1 MRKVLI
7 GLLGL
12 CSIVLLICVVNAGY
26 DQQAREEQA
35 AREANLAFLDSLT
48 IILNEQ
54 ARLQEATLLKQ
65 DSILTDLKAMNAR

>member
-12 CSIVLLICVVNAGY
+12 CSIVLLIWVVNTGY

-35 AREANLAFLDSLT
+35 ARENLAFLDSLT

>member
-1 MRKVLI
+1 MHKVLI

-12 CSIVLLICVVNAGY
+12 CSIVVFIWVVNPGY

-48 IILNEQ
+48 VIMNEQ
-54 ARLQEATLLKQ
+54 ARIQEITLLKQ
-65 DSILTDLKAMNAR
+65 DSILTDLKALNAR